1 MQIQLKQS
9 EIVTALKQYIAGQG
23 INLCGKNVDIT
34 FTASRSA
41 AGIVADISIEENAE
55 QTYGFASLEATAKS
69 AVVQKTAEPV
79 VAQEPEP
86 EYELAEPTEAPK
98 TASLFS

>member
-9 EIVTALKQYIAGQG
+9 EIVSALKQYIAGQG
-23 INLCGKNVDIT
+23 INLYGKNVDIT

-41 AGIVADISIEENAE
+41 AGIVADISIEEIQNE
-55 QTYGFASLEATAKS
+55 QLLFANTAVMAKS
-69 AVVQKTAEPV
+69 VSVHKTADAEVPM
-79 VAQEPEP
+79 EPEP
-86 EYELAEPTEAPK
+86 VYEVAEPTEAPK